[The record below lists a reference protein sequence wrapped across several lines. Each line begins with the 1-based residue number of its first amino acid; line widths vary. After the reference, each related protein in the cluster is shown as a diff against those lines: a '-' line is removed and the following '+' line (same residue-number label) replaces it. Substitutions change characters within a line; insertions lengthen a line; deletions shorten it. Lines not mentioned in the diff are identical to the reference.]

1 MPGLLQTPEGRFRSA
16 KFVYAL
22 LAEAIGVLLFT
33 FAATASV
40 SPQQTAPWAPWGN
53 GIALALSVYITANIS
68 GGHVNPAVTLAA
80 MLTGHISIV
89 KGLAFIIFQI
99 SGACLGTLMIA
110 GLVPGS
116 YVGMGNHGTGCF
128 TTAPG
133 VSLGMLFG
141 WKAVMTFVLVSV
153 VYAVAIGDPSFGAM
167 GPLAIGLSLLAMVFA
182 GLNYTGT
189 AINPAHALGPAIV
202 FHCHWDKVW
211 LYVIAECVGGLAA
224 GLMAGPLYG
233 AHAPCLVSLLPW
245 LTNEEEQHFTADLE
259 SEAPSVTGL
268 SRQQDADSPL
278 QLYGG
283 KGKTVVKQAEGQHE
297 STSEV

>member
-182 GLNYTGT
+182 GQPIACCLGLGSALPCPALPCPALPCPALPCHLNVHDP
-189 AINPAHALGPAIV
+189 PAQIHPQ
-202 FHCHWDKVW
+202 CKQ
-211 LYVIAECVGGLAA
+211 C
-224 GLMAGPLYG
+224 
-233 AHAPCLVSLLPW
+233 W
-245 LTNEEEQHFTADLE
+245 LTKL
-259 SEAPSVTGL
+259 
-268 SRQQDADSPL
+268 
-278 QLYGG
+278 
-283 KGKTVVKQAEGQHE
+283 
-297 STSEV
+297 